1 MIDTLIGVMLGAFLL
16 SLIGATMVGM
26 LYIAGMAQ

>member
-16 SLIGATMVGM
+16 SLLCATMVGM